1 MGRAPRAP
9 KIQDV
14 VPDPDL
20 PVRSMP
26 DLLGHRGAAE
36 TLQRAALSGRLPQAW
51 MLAGPPGIGKATL
64 GYRFGR
70 WLLAGGAEG
79 ALPEGPAPLHLDPAH
94 VVFRRVAANAHAD
107 LRALRPNA
115 GEKGGVKS
123 IIRVEDVRGAI
134 HFLSLTPAEGGWR
147 FVLVDGAELLRIEAA
162 NALLKTLEEPPPRSV
177 LVLTTAAPDRLLPTI
192 RSRVRRLELDS
203 LPPADLDPLLARL
216 LPALGAG
223 ERATLARIAEGS
235 AGQALSL
242 AEGEGLALQA
252 MVEEV
257 LEGLAGG
264 SRRRWHAMAE
274 SIAAKRDGS
283 SFLTFMVLLR
293 QAISA
298 AVRQAARGQA
308 GGQPPPGWLAA
319 HPLAEWSTLWDRLG
333 RLAAETDALS
343 LDRKQAVLTGLL
355 WLSRR

>member
-1 MGRAPRAP
+1 MSRAPRAP
-9 KIQDV
+9 KVQEFA
-14 VPDPDL
+14 PDLDL

-26 DLLGHRGAAE
+26 DLFGHRGAAE

-64 GYRFGR
+64 AYRFGR

-79 ALPEGPAPLHLDPAH
+79 TVPPHATPLHLDPANPT
-94 VVFRRVAANAHAD
+94 FRRIAAGTHAD
-107 LRALRPNA
+107 LRTLRPNT

-123 IIRVEDVRGAI
+123 IIRVEDSREATR
-134 HFLSLTPAEGGWR
+134 FLGMTPAEGGWR
-147 FVLVDGAELLRIEAA
+147 FVLVDGAEHMRVEAA

-177 LVLTTAAPDRLLPTI
+177 LVLTTAAPDRLLATI
-192 RSRVRRLELDS
+192 RSRVRRLDLAPLAPE
-203 LPPADLDPLLARL
+203 DLDPLLSRL
-216 LPALGAG
+216 LPALTAT
-223 ERATLARIAEGS
+223 ERATLGRIAEGS
-235 AGQALSL
+235 AGQAVAL

-252 MVEEV
+252 LVEEA
-257 LEGLAGG
+257 LEGLASG
-264 SRRRWHAMAE
+264 SRRRWHALAD
-274 SIAAKRDGS
+274 SVAAKRDGS
-283 SFLTFMVLLR
+283 SFLTFMALLR

-308 GGQPPPGWLAA
+308 APGWLAGR
-319 HPLAEWSTLWDRLG
+319 PLAEWSTLWDRLG

-355 WLSRR
+355 WLSRS